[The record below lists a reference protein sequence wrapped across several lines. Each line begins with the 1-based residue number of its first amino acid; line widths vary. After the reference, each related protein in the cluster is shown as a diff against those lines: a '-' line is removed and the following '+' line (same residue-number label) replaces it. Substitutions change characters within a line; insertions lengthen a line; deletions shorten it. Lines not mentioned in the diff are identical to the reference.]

1 MKRTVASVFLLVLIL
16 AVARSS
22 GASNPGP
29 ARLFNEGNAAYRQGR
44 YEDAIAAYNKVL
56 AGGVRSGA
64 VYYNLGNSY
73 YRTGKLGFAILNYE
87 RSLRLDP
94 ANDDTG
100 HNLRFV
106 SSLVQDRVLVSSFE
120 LKFQEKLSQFLGY
133 TNPNFVAVIVL
144 LAVFVS
150 GGIGG
155 LWLLGRF
162 RTRIAMVIF
171 VGCCVFAALGASV
184 MAGQKWAADEGRTG
198 IVLADQ
204 TNARFE
210 PSETSRV
217 VFVVHEGTKV
227 WLIRR
232 DGGWAF
238 VRLANGLRGWV
249 QQGAFEMI

>member
-56 AGGVRSGA
+56 AGGVRSSA

-94 ANDDTG
+94 ANDDTR

-120 LKFQEKLSQFLGY
+120 LKFQ
-133 TNPNFVAVIVL
+133 
-144 LAVFVS
+144 
-150 GGIGG
+150 
-155 LWLLGRF
+155 
-162 RTRIAMVIF
+162 
-171 VGCCVFAALGASV
+171 
-184 MAGQKWAADEGRTG
+184 
-198 IVLADQ
+198 
-204 TNARFE
+204 
-210 PSETSRV
+210 
-217 VFVVHEGTKV
+217 
-227 WLIRR
+227 
-232 DGGWAF
+232 
-238 VRLANGLRGWV
+238 
-249 QQGAFEMI
+249 